1 LKKRIKNK
9 KEVMV
14 DLSGEEDSA
23 TKHVLE
29 LIGLA
34 HDEVSTYYKMTG
46 RGPVMIGEIALLSNI
61 SEERTAEIAENL
73 FQKGLLKQIP
83 GKTPIYEALPPY
95 AALVSQI
102 HQFKETIKTFQQIVP
117 KKIQEKFDSLEQH
130 SDKLKKLDDYKTYL
144 QIMKTKLPAQIKTQF
159 ERFDKE
165 LDQVK
170 RFQDV
175 KSFIFNLKEI
185 VPADITKEFEAME
198 ARLQLVK
205 SEIATRF
212 EKQFRIGALSSMA
225 EKIVSKVISE
235 QFTEVTK
242 YFKEKFVQTTQN
254 MLDQVINQLGSI
266 SDTAGEISTDLGTI
280 FTDIESGMV
289 STLEDLEGRV
299 SGVYDDIISG
309 INELKDLFKKEIFES
324 IQDDIINNIINQLE
338 SAELTMNEFWERS
351 KQASLLSFK
360 DVWFIR
366 SIEGIMAQINE
377 LLSRVK
383 MRVHI
388 VTPKLENI
396 DLIPLS
402 GLKKHINVRISTN
415 FDLTNPEDQAR
426 FKQVADYPNITIR
439 HYPRENLWSINKD
452 FEEVVVCVVSKSAEG
467 EFEIAGMGSVLEEHV
482 KLFAAVLE
490 DVWIQSRKYEQVEI
504 AHAIKQAPE
513 ISPLQPQYQKPITP
527 TVPKTSERIPPKT
540 VPTPEITPEKVIK
553 PVPTQPIEPAI
564 QPIEMQPDIQP
575 DAVISSDGYL
585 STQFDNILSKIGTLP
600 GEHIALLLEKLQD
613 DLLERKG
620 FSAILRQIRM
630 GISPLKRNMNLLNNI
645 EKEELRSK
653 LNFWRSKLKL

>member
-1 LKKRIKNK
+1 
-9 KEVMV
+9 M
-14 DLSGEEDSA
+14 SGEEDSA
-23 TKHVLE
+23 TKQVLE

-46 RGPVMIGEIALLSNI
+46 RGPVMVGEIALLTNI
-61 SEERTAEIAENL
+61 SEERAAEIAENL

-83 GKTPIYEALPPY
+83 GTAPIYEALPPY

-102 HQFKETIKTFQQIVP
+102 HQFKETIKTFQQIAP

-130 SDKLKKLDDYKTYL
+130 SDKLRKLDDYKTYL
-144 QIMKTKLPAQIKTQF
+144 QIMKTKLPAQIRTQF

-170 RFQDV
+170 RFQEV
-175 KSFIFNLKEI
+175 KGFILNLREI
-185 VPADITKEFEAME
+185 VPADITKEFDSME
-198 ARLQLVK
+198 ASLQSVK
-205 SEIATRF
+205 SEISTRF

-235 QFTEVTK
+235 QFTVITNA
-242 YFKEKFVQTTQN
+242 FKDKFVQTTQN

-280 FTDIESGMV
+280 VTDIESGIV
-289 STLEDLEGRV
+289 TTLEDLEGRV
-299 SGVYDDIISG
+299 SGVYDDIIKG
-309 INELKDLFKKEIFES
+309 INELKDVFKKEIFES

-360 DVWFIR
+360 DVWFVR
-366 SIEGIMAQINE
+366 SIEGIMAQVNAS
-377 LLSRVK
+377 LSRVK

-388 VTPKLENI
+388 VAPKLENI

-402 GLKKHINVRISTN
+402 GLKKHINIRISTN
-415 FDLTNPEDQAR
+415 FDLTNPEDQAK
-426 FKQVADYPNITIR
+426 FKQIAGYHNITIR

-452 FEEVVVCVVSKSAEG
+452 FEEVVVCVVSKTAEG
-467 EFEIAGMGSVLEEHV
+467 DMEIAGMGSVLEEHV

-490 DVWIQSRKYEQVEI
+490 DVWIQSRKFEQVEI
-504 AHAIKQAPE
+504 THAIKQAPE
-513 ISPLQPQYQKPITP
+513 VSPLQPTYQKPVTP
-527 TVPKTSERIPPKT
+527 TVLKTSEKIPPKT
-540 VPTPEITPEKVIK
+540 VPTPEITPEKVIT
-553 PVPTQPIEPAI
+553 PAPTQTIEPAI
-564 QPIEMQPDIQP
+564 QPIKME
-575 DAVISSDGYL
+575 AGISSDGYL
-585 STQFDNILSKIGTLP
+585 STQFDTILSKIDTLH
-600 GEHIALLLEKLQD
+600 GENIALLLEKLQD
-613 DLLERKG
+613 DILEKKG

-630 GISPLKRNMNLLNNI
+630 GISPLKNNRNLLNNN

>member
-1 LKKRIKNK
+1 
-9 KEVMV
+9 M
-14 DLSGEEDSA
+14 SSEEDSA

-34 HDEVSTYYKMTG
+34 HDEVSTYYKITG
-46 RGPVMIGEIALLSNI
+46 RGPVMIGEIALLNEL
-61 SEERTAEIAENL
+61 SEERAAEVAENL

-130 SDKLKKLDDYKTYL
+130 SDKLRKLDDYKTYL

-198 ARLQLVK
+198 SQLQLIK

-235 QFTEVTK
+235 QFSEVTK
-242 YFKEKFVQTTQN
+242 YFKDKFVQTTQN

-266 SDTAGEISTDLGTI
+266 TDTAGEISTDLGTI
-280 FTDIESGMV
+280 FTDIERGIV
-289 STLEDLEGRV
+289 TTLEDLEGRV
-299 SGVYDDIISG
+299 SGISNDIING

-351 KQASLLSFK
+351 KEASLLSFK
-360 DVWFIR
+360 DVWFVR
-366 SIEGIMAQINE
+366 SKEGIMAQINE
-377 LLSRVK
+377 SLSRVK

-388 VTPKLENI
+388 VAPKLEDI
-396 DLIPLS
+396 DLLALS
-402 GLKKHINVRISTN
+402 RLKKHI
-415 FDLTNPEDQAR
+415 
-426 FKQVADYPNITIR
+426 
-439 HYPRENLWSINKD
+439 
-452 FEEVVVCVVSKSAEG
+452 
-467 EFEIAGMGSVLEEHV
+467 
-482 KLFAAVLE
+482 
-490 DVWIQSRKYEQVEI
+490 
-504 AHAIKQAPE
+504 
-513 ISPLQPQYQKPITP
+513 
-527 TVPKTSERIPPKT
+527 
-540 VPTPEITPEKVIK
+540 
-553 PVPTQPIEPAI
+553 
-564 QPIEMQPDIQP
+564 
-575 DAVISSDGYL
+575 
-585 STQFDNILSKIGTLP
+585 
-600 GEHIALLLEKLQD
+600 
-613 DLLERKG
+613 
-620 FSAILRQIRM
+620 
-630 GISPLKRNMNLLNNI
+630 
-645 EKEELRSK
+645 
-653 LNFWRSKLKL
+653 

>member
-1 LKKRIKNK
+1 
-9 KEVMV
+9 MF

-34 HDEVSTYYKMTG
+34 HDEVSTYYKITG
-46 RGPVMIGEIALLSNI
+46 RGPVMIGEIALLTGI
-61 SEERTAEIAENL
+61 TEDRAAEIADNL

-83 GKTPIYEALPPY
+83 GMTPIYEALPPY

-102 HQFKETIKTFQQIVP
+102 HQFKETIKTFKQIAP

-130 SDKLKKLDDYKTYL
+130 SDKLRKLDDYKTYL

-185 VPADITKEFEAME
+185 VPTDITKEFEAME
-198 ARLQLVK
+198 SQLQLIK

-235 QFTEVTK
+235 QFSEVTK
-242 YFKEKFVQTTQN
+242 YFKDKFVQTTQN

-266 SDTAGEISTDLGTI
+266 TDTAGEISTDLGTI
-280 FTDIESGMV
+280 FTDIERGIV
-289 STLEDLEGRV
+289 TTLEDLEGRV
-299 SGVYDDIISG
+299 SGISNDIING
-309 INELKDLFKKEIFES
+309 INELKDVFKKEIFES

-351 KQASLLSFK
+351 KEASLLSFK
-360 DVWFIR
+360 DVWFVR
-366 SIEGIMAQINE
+366 SKEGIMAQINE
-377 LLSRVK
+377 SLSRVK

-388 VTPKLENI
+388 IAPKLEDI
-396 DLIPLS
+396 DLVALS
-402 GLKKHINVRISTN
+402 RLKKHVNIRISTN
-415 FDLTNPEDQAR
+415 FDLTSSEDQGR
-426 FKQVADYPNITIR
+426 FKQVADFTNMTIR
-439 HYPRENLWSINKD
+439 HYSRENLWSINKD
-452 FEEVVVCVVSKSAEG
+452 FEEVVVCVVSKTVEG
-467 EFEIAGMGSVLEEHV
+467 KIEIAGMGSVLEEHV

-490 DVWIQSRKYEQVEI
+490 DVWIQSKKYEQVEI
-504 AHAIKQAPE
+504 THAIKQTPE
-513 ISPLQPQYQKPITP
+513 VSPLQPQYQKPITP
-527 TVPKTSERIPPKT
+527 IVPKISEPLPPKT
-540 VPTPEITPEKVIK
+540 IPITPKPIEHTIK
-553 PVPTQPIEPAI
+553 PTIEPI
-564 QPIEMQPDIQP
+564 KMQPDIQP
-575 DAVISSDGYL
+575 EAVISSDGYL
-585 STQFDNILSKIGTLP
+585 STQFDEILGNIDTMP
-600 GEHIALLLEKLQD
+600 GEQIASKLETLQD
-613 DLLERKG
+613 DILERKG
-620 FSAILRQIRM
+620 FSAVLRQMRM
-630 GISPLKRNMNLLNNI
+630 GITPLKSNMNLLNNV

-653 LNFWRSKLKL
+653 INFWRSKLKI

>member
-1 LKKRIKNK
+1 MFN
-9 KEVMV
+9 
-14 DLSGEEDSA
+14 LSGEEDSA

-34 HDEVSTYYKMTG
+34 HDEVSTYYKITG
-46 RGPVMIGEIALLSNI
+46 RGPVMIGEIALLTGI
-61 SEERTAEIAENL
+61 TEDRAAEVADNL

-83 GKTPIYEALPPY
+83 GMTPIYEALPPY

-102 HQFKETIKTFQQIVP
+102 HQFKETIKTFKQIAP

-130 SDKLKKLDDYKTYL
+130 SDKLRKLDDYKTYL

-185 VPADITKEFEAME
+185 VPTDITKEFEAME
-198 ARLQLVK
+198 SQLQLIK

-225 EKIVSKVISE
+225 EKIVSKVITE
-235 QFTEVTK
+235 QFSEVTK
-242 YFKEKFVQTTQN
+242 YFKDKFVQTTQN

-266 SDTAGEISTDLGTI
+266 TDTAGEISTDLGTV

-289 STLEDLEGRV
+289 NTLEDLEGRV
-299 SGVYDDIISG
+299 SGISNDIING

-351 KQASLLSFK
+351 KEASLLSFK
-360 DVWFIR
+360 DVWFVR
-366 SIEGIMAQINE
+366 STEGIMAQINE
-377 LLSRVK
+377 SLSRVK

-388 VTPKLENI
+388 VAPKLEDI
-396 DLIPLS
+396 DLLALS
-402 GLKKHINVRISTN
+402 RLKKHINIRISTN
-415 FDLTNPEDQAR
+415 FDLTSSEDQGR
-426 FKQVADYPNITIR
+426 FNQVADYPNMTIR

-452 FEEVVVCVVSKSAEG
+452 FEEVVVCVVSKTVEG
-467 EFEIAGMGSVLEEHV
+467 EIEIAGMGSVLEEHV
-482 KLFAAVLE
+482 KLFASVLE
-490 DVWIQSRKYEQVEI
+490 DVWIQSKKYEQVEI
-504 AHAIKQAPE
+504 THAIKQTPE
-513 ISPLQPQYQKPITP
+513 VSPLQPQYQKPLTP
-527 TVPKTSERIPPKT
+527 IVPKEPEQEPSKT
-540 VPTPEITPEKVIK
+540 VPIIPK
-553 PVPTQPIEPAI
+553 PIEHTIEPTI
-564 QPIEMQPDIQP
+564 EPIKMQTDIQP
-575 DAVISSDGYL
+575 EAVISSDGYL
-585 STQFDNILSKIGTLP
+585 STQFDNIMSKIDTLP

-620 FSAILRQIRM
+620 FSAVLRQIRM
-630 GISPLKRNMNLLNNI
+630 GISPLKRNRNILNNI
-645 EKEELRSK
+645 EKDELRGK

>member
-1 LKKRIKNK
+1 
-9 KEVMV
+9 MF

-34 HDEVSTYYKMTG
+34 HDEVSTYYKITG
-46 RGPVMIGEIALLSNI
+46 RGPVMIGEIALLTGI
-61 SEERTAEIAENL
+61 TEDRAAEIADNL

-83 GKTPIYEALPPY
+83 GMTPIYEALPPY

-102 HQFKETIKTFQQIVP
+102 HQFKETIKTFKQIAP

-130 SDKLKKLDDYKTYL
+130 SDKLRKLDDYKTYL

-198 ARLQLVK
+198 SQLQLIK

-235 QFTEVTK
+235 QFSEVTK
-242 YFKEKFVQTTQN
+242 YFKDKFVQTTQN

-266 SDTAGEISTDLGTI
+266 TDTAGEISTDLGSI
-280 FTDIESGMV
+280 FTDIERGIV
-289 STLEDLEGRV
+289 TTLEDLEGRV
-299 SGVYDDIISG
+299 SGISNDIING

-351 KQASLLSFK
+351 KEASLLSFK
-360 DVWFIR
+360 DVWFVR
-366 SIEGIMAQINE
+366 STEGIMAQINE
-377 LLSRVK
+377 SLSRVK

-388 VTPKLENI
+388 VAPKLEDI
-396 DLIPLS
+396 DLLALS
-402 GLKKHINVRISTN
+402 RLKKHINIRISTN
-415 FDLTNPEDQAR
+415 FDLTSSEDQGR
-426 FKQVADYPNITIR
+426 FKQVADYPNMTIR
-439 HYPRENLWSINKD
+439 HYSRENLWSINKD
-452 FEEVVVCVVSKSAEG
+452 FEEVVVCVVSKTVEG
-467 EFEIAGMGSVLEEHV
+467 EIEIAGMGSVLEEHV

-490 DVWIQSRKYEQVEI
+490 DVWIQSKKYEQVEI
-504 AHAIKQAPE
+504 THAIKQAPE
-513 ISPLQPQYQKPITP
+513 VSPLQPQYQKPITP
-527 TVPKTSERIPPKT
+527 IVPKISEPLPPKT
-540 VPTPEITPEKVIK
+540 VPITPKPIEHTIK
-553 PVPTQPIEPAI
+553 PTIEPI
-564 QPIEMQPDIQP
+564 KIQPDIQP
-575 DAVISSDGYL
+575 EAVISSDGYL
-585 STQFDNILSKIGTLP
+585 STQFDEILGNIDTMP
-600 GEHIALLLEKLQD
+600 GEQIASKLENLQD
-613 DLLERKG
+613 EILERKG
-620 FSAILRQIRM
+620 FSAVLRQMRM
-630 GISPLKRNMNLLNNI
+630 GISPLKRNMNLLNNV

-653 LNFWRSKLKL
+653 INFWRSKLKI

>member
-1 LKKRIKNK
+1 
-9 KEVMV
+9 MF

-34 HDEVSTYYKMTG
+34 HDEVSTYYKITG
-46 RGPVMIGEIALLSNI
+46 RGPVMIGEIALLTGI
-61 SEERTAEIAENL
+61 TEDRAAEVADNL

-83 GKTPIYEALPPY
+83 GMTPIYEALPPY

-102 HQFKETIKTFQQIVP
+102 HQFKETIKTFKQIAP

-130 SDKLKKLDDYKTYL
+130 SDKLRKLDDYKTYL

-185 VPADITKEFEAME
+185 VPTDITKEFEAME
-198 ARLQLVK
+198 SQLQLIK

-235 QFTEVTK
+235 QFSEVTK
-242 YFKEKFVQTTQN
+242 YFKDKFVQTTQN

-266 SDTAGEISTDLGTI
+266 TDTAGEISTDLGSI
-280 FTDIESGMV
+280 VTDIERGIV
-289 STLEDLEGRV
+289 TTLEDLEGRV
-299 SGVYDDIISG
+299 SGISNDIING

-351 KQASLLSFK
+351 KEASLLSFK
-360 DVWFIR
+360 DVWFVR
-366 SIEGIMAQINE
+366 STEGIMAQINE
-377 LLSRVK
+377 SLSRVK

-388 VTPKLENI
+388 VAPKLEDI
-396 DLIPLS
+396 DLLALS
-402 GLKKHINVRISTN
+402 KLKKHINIRISTN
-415 FDLTNPEDQAR
+415 FDLTSSEDQGR
-426 FKQVADYPNITIR
+426 FKQVADYPNMTIR

-452 FEEVVVCVVSKSAEG
+452 FEEVVVCVVSKTVEG
-467 EFEIAGMGSVLEEHV
+467 EIEIAGMGSVLEEHV

-490 DVWIQSRKYEQVEI
+490 DVWIQSKKYEQVEI
-504 AHAIKQAPE
+504 THAIKQAPE
-513 ISPLQPQYQKPITP
+513 VSPLQPQYQKPITP
-527 TVPKTSERIPPKT
+527 IVPKEPEQQPSKT
-540 VPTPEITPEKVIK
+540 VPITPKPIEHIIK
-553 PVPTQPIEPAI
+553 PTIEPI
-564 QPIEMQPDIQP
+564 KMQPDIQP
-575 DAVISSDGYL
+575 EAVISSDGYL
-585 STQFDNILSKIGTLP
+585 STQFDNILSKIDTIP
-600 GEHIALLLEKLQD
+600 GEQIALLLENLQD
-613 DLLERKG
+613 EILERKG
-620 FSAILRQIRM
+620 FSAVLRQMRM
-630 GISPLKRNMNLLNNI
+630 GISPLKRNMNLLNNT

-653 LNFWRSKLKL
+653 IAFWRSKLKI